1 MIIIMEKF
9 FNDRAQMTIDYMVGM
24 SLFLLSV
31 AFVFQFMNSLF
42 VPFQTASDDVTLAA
56 DRASTILVER
66 LLAADKSEALSV
78 IDQGKLNYYNNTK
91 LNSSNKTTDSTNLTN
106 YQKALDELG
115 LLSENII
122 YDVNMSV
129 TYINGTKMHI
139 SGPQLIGDVD
149 IGQTKRFV
157 LIVNSTTGYQER
169 AIVYVRVW

>member
-1 MIIIMEKF
+1 
-9 FNDRAQMTIDYMVGM
+9 
-24 SLFLLSV
+24 
-31 AFVFQFMNSLF
+31 
-42 VPFQTASDDVTLAA
+42 
-56 DRASTILVER
+56 
-66 LLAADKSEALSV
+66 
-78 IDQGKLNYYNNTK
+78 
-91 LNSSNKTTDSTNLTN
+91 
-106 YQKALDELG
+106 ELG